1 MAKNAFFPKKHP
13 KFAKRLILILEKVFF
28 CLQNFSLKKGG
39 EVKKQNNK
47 KIKQKQKYKKNQN
60 RKGWGDINKQIW
72 GVESGAE

>member
-47 KIKQKQKYKKNQN
+47 KIKQKQKYKKF
-60 RKGWGDINKQIW
+60 KTEKVGGI
-72 GVESGAE
+72 